1 MSLNETRVLVLHPD
15 IKQLQKDK
23 KDVNSSLTEAVSL
36 AKSLNVNVVK
46 QRVINISA
54 PRSGYLFGKG
64 ATEKISLV
72 INKLSIDLVIIN
84 GDISPIQQRNL
95 EKNWQVKLI
104 DRTHLIL
111 EIFSDRAATRE
122 GVLQVELATLSYQRT
137 RLVRSW
143 THLERQRGGLGFV
156 GGPGET
162 QIESDRRAINNAI
175 LKIKSQLSKVVS
187 TRLLHRRSREKKPY
201 PIVALI
207 GYTNAGKS
215 TLFNKLTNS
224 KVFVKNMPFAT
235 LDPTM
240 RLIELTEKSN
250 IILSDTV
257 GFISGLPTELIA
269 AFRSTLEE
277 ITNADL
283 IIHVRDISDKNNE
296 LHKLEVY
303 KVLESLGLETDSNE
317 KLYEVHNKIDLL
329 TKDELNALKNLS
341 NRNEKSFLISST
353 CDIGFDKLIT
363 GIDTFINRGFVSEN
377 IKLGFDEAY
386 LRSKLY
392 DASVIMSEKQTKNGF
407 EISVRWSDK
416 KRGEFYSLIKNRVN

>member
-1 MSLNETRVLVLHPD
+1 MNLNETRVLVLHPD
-15 IKQLQKDK
+15 IKQLQHDK
-23 KDVNSSLTEAVSL
+23 KDVYYSLSEAVLL
-36 AKSLNVNVVK
+36 AKSLNLKVIK
-46 QRVINISA
+46 QRLIKISS

-64 ATEKISLV
+64 ATESISLA
-72 INKLSIDLVIIN
+72 IKKISIDLVIVN

-95 EKNWQVKLI
+95 EKIWQVKLI

-283 IIHVRDISDKNNE
+283 IIHVRDSSDKNNE

-303 KVLESLGLETDSNE
+303 KILESLGLEAESNE

-341 NRNEKSFLISST
+341 NRNKKSFLISST
-353 CDIGFDKLIT
+353 CNIGFDKLIT
-363 GIDTFINRGFVSEN
+363 GIDTFINRGFVSEKIN
-377 IKLGFDEAY
+377 LGFDEAY

-392 DASVIMSEKQTKNGF
+392 DASVIMSEKQTKNGY

>member
-1 MSLNETRVLVLHPD
+1 M
-15 IKQLQKDK
+15 
-23 KDVNSSLTEAVSL
+23 
-36 AKSLNVNVVK
+36 
-46 QRVINISA
+46 
-54 PRSGYLFGKG
+54 
-64 ATEKISLV
+64 
-72 INKLSIDLVIIN
+72 
-84 GDISPIQQRNL
+84 
-95 EKNWQVKLI
+95 
-104 DRTHLIL
+104 
-111 EIFSDRAATRE
+111 
-122 GVLQVELATLSYQRT
+122 
-137 RLVRSW
+137 
-143 THLERQRGGLGFV
+143 ERQRGGLGFV

-303 KVLESLGLETDSNE
+303 KILESLGLETESNE

-329 TKDELNALKNLS
+329 TKDELNTLKNLS

-363 GIDTFINRGFVSEN
+363 GIDTFINRGFVSEK

-392 DASVIMSEKQTKNGF
+392 DASVIMSEKQTKNGY
-407 EISVRWSDK
+407 EISVRWSEK